1 MLRKII
7 ITSILFCGTLL
18 PTFAQQA
25 QELLRSTSP
34 FYFEEFKDAKVM
46 QPFGRFIK
54 TKGNIFY
61 KDGSFLYMEN
71 GKAMK
76 ADTKNILGVVIDSV
90 EFKKVDDVQMGRVV
104 AQQGYNYLLC
114 VRTVDM
120 RKYSSEV
127 NGEENL
133 PYLDMNEI
141 GMFLEIDGESQTRE
155 YDKGFPLQDKYYFS
169 IKGEIIPA
177 NESKFKKFV
186 KPEMKDAFKRLMN
199 DHLWSWKDPAS
210 LAQLFVFLPQ

>member
-1 MLRKII
+1 MRRSFIVTII
-7 ITSILFCGTLL
+7 LLCGFIC
-18 PTFAQQA
+18 PTFAQQQ

-34 FYFEEFKDAKVM
+34 FYFEEFKDAKVL

-71 GKAMK
+71 GKAMR

-120 RKYSSEV
+120 KKYSAQV
-127 NGEENL
+127 NGEENH
-133 PYLDMNEI
+133 PYLDMNEM
-141 GMFLEIDGESQTRE
+141 GLFLEIDGESQTRE

-186 KPEMKDAFKRLMN
+186 KPEMKEAFKRLMN

-210 LAQLFVFLPQ
+210 LTQLFVFLPK

>member
-1 MLRKII
+1 MRRSFIVTII
-7 ITSILFCGTLL
+7 LLCGFISPTL
-18 PTFAQQA
+18 AQQQ

-34 FYFEEFKDAKVM
+34 FYFEEFKDAKVL

-54 TKGNIFY
+54 AKGNIFY

-71 GKAMK
+71 GKAMG

-120 RKYSSEV
+120 KKILRPGQWRRK
-127 NGEENL
+127 
-133 PYLDMNEI
+133 P
-141 GMFLEIDGESQTRE
+141 
-155 YDKGFPLQDKYYFS
+155 
-169 IKGEIIPA
+169 
-177 NESKFKKFV
+177 
-186 KPEMKDAFKRLMN
+186 
-199 DHLWSWKDPAS
+199 S
-210 LAQLFVFLPQ
+210 LS